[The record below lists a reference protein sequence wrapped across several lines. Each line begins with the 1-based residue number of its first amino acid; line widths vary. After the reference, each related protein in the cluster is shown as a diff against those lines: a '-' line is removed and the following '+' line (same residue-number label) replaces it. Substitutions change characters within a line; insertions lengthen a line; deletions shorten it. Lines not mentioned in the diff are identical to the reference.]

1 MCRRL
6 CWCRRNLSSSIH
18 SSRSSSNRFLHTS
31 LINSNSTSSTTSSQS
46 LLGSAH
52 EDRDSIGSSIGTS
65 CNDVPSFFL
74 PFRSEWSSR
83 NVAIFDVREERLVA
97 LLDRCASPLHLKLV
111 HAHLLRHGLDQSNY
125 VITKLLRTFTKLCTD
140 MAYPRLLFRQVRWPN
155 AFLWTALIR
164 GYALNGP
171 IAEALHLYGSMRRN
185 GASPTSFTFSALLK
199 ACSAIGSVYAAR
211 GVQAHTMMLAFDSD
225 LFVQNTLIDGYVRF
239 GCLSDARKVFDEM
252 PERDVISWTALI
264 VAYARCSDM
273 EAAQRLFNDS
283 PHKDMVAWTAMI
295 CSYAQN
301 AKPKEALQLFD
312 RMCAAGVPTDEVT
325 LVGVISACAQLGAA
339 SYAKWVHNV
348 AEERGLDGN
357 LVVGSALID
366 MYAKCG
372 NIQEAYRVFEKMS
385 ERNVYSY
392 SAMIVG
398 LAMHGQSK
406 SALEVFSCMK
416 ETDVKPNSVTFIG
429 VLTACSHTGMVDEG
443 RHCFTSMQDEYGI
456 LPSADHY
463 ACMVDLLGR
472 AGRLEEAY
480 EMIKSMPVEPH
491 AGVWGAL
498 LGACRIH
505 SNVDLAEIAARQLFK
520 LEPDGIGNHIL
531 LSNIYAAVGRWEDV
545 SSVRKMI
552 REKGLK
558 KSAGY
563 SWFEAKDGRIHEFF
577 AGDSSHP
584 LSREIYVLLDELYEK
599 LKILGHVPVLNSVV
613 YDVSDDE
620 KESILRRHS
629 ERLALAFGLLSTNPG
644 TTIRIVKNLRI
655 CEDCHS
661 FMRKASLVANRIIV
675 VRDNLRFHHFQNGVC
690 SCNDFW

>member
-1 MCRRL
+1 MNARRL
-6 CWCRRNLSSSIH
+6 CWRRCNLSSSI
-18 SSRSSSNRFLHTS
+18 RSSNRNRLLHTS
-31 LINSNSTSSTTSSQS
+31 LTNSNALSSQS
-46 LLGSAH
+46 FLGSAQD
-52 EDRDSIGSSIGTS
+52 DRDSIDILSSPLHS
-65 CNDVPSFFL
+65 D
-74 PFRSEWSSR
+74 RSGR
-83 NVAIFDVREERLVA
+83 NVGDLDVREERFVTK
-97 LLDRCASPLHLKLV
+97 LDRCASPLQLKLV
-111 HAHLLRHGLDQSNY
+111 HAHVLRRGLDQSNY
-125 VITKLLRTFTKLCTD
+125 VVTKLLRTFTKLCTD
-140 MAYPRLLFRQVRWPN
+140 MAYPRLLFHQVRWPN

-164 GYALNGP
+164 GYSLNGP
-171 IAEALHLYGSMRRN
+171 FSEALRLYSSMRRH
-185 GASPTSFTFSALLK
+185 GASPISFTFSAILK
-199 ACSAIGSVYAAR
+199 ACSAVGSVYAAR
-211 GVQAHTMMLAFDSD
+211 GIQAQTTMLAFDSD

-252 PERDVISWTALI
+252 PQRDVISWTALI
-264 VAYARCSDM
+264 VAYARCGDM

-301 AKPKEALQLFD
+301 ARPKEALQLFD

-325 LVGVISACAQLGAA
+325 LVGVISACAQLGAGC
-339 SYAKWVHNV
+339 YAKWVHNV
-348 AEERGLDGN
+348 AEERGLDRN
-357 LVVGSALID
+357 VVVGSALID

-372 NIQEAYRVFEKMS
+372 NIQEAYRVFENMP

-398 LAMHGQSK
+398 LAMHGQAK
-406 SALEVFSCMK
+406 SALEVFFCMK

-443 RHCFTSMQDEYGI
+443 RHCFASMKVEHGI

-472 AGRLEEAY
+472 AGQLEEAY
-480 EMIKSMPVEPH
+480 EMIKTMPVEPH

-505 SNVDLAEIAARQLFK
+505 SNADLAEIAARQLFA

-531 LSNIYAAVGRWEDV
+531 LSNIYAAVGRWEAV

-558 KSAGY
+558 KSPGF

-584 LSREIYVLLDELYEK
+584 LSREIYELLDELYEK
-599 LKILGHVPVLNSVV
+599 LKMLGHVPVLNSVV
-613 YDVSDDE
+613 YDVNDDE
-620 KESILRRHS
+620 KESILKRHS
-629 ERLALAFGLLSTNPG
+629 ERLALAFGLLSTSPG
-644 TTIRIVKNLRI
+644 TTIHIVKNLRV

-661 FMRKASLVANRIIV
+661 FMSKASLVVSRTIV
-675 VRDNLRFHHFQNGVC
+675 VRDNMRFHHFQNGVC